1 MKNLDE
7 LNVTNLGL
15 KEQLLVNGGT
25 DNCPAKKGKSIS
37 YYIGYA
43 IGWLFD

>member
-1 MKNLDE
+1 MKNLTTEE
-7 LNVTNLGL
+7 LITI
-15 KEQLLVNGGT
+15 NGGT
-25 DNCPAKKGKSIS
+25 DNCPAKEGKGPG